1 MTVRPFAEIAQVN
14 RTAAPRTGFRR
25 RRCACDLLR
34 CAPTDSALPKAPIA
48 LVAAAC
54 IAIIVPFR
62 RQAEQDRDR
71 QLAMFLQHMSKFLRG
86 ARFAIVVVEQ
96 SDDDRKF
103 NRGQLLNIGF
113 VEALRH
119 ADPGELISAIFHDVD
134 LLPNDALLPWY
145 LEGPKRGRPVH
156 LAYPATWDKYAGM
169 GKYEDVFFGG
179 VTAFHPGECHSVSA
193 TATDCH

>member
-1 MTVRPFAEIAQVN
+1 M
-14 RTAAPRTGFRR
+14 
-25 RRCACDLLR
+25 
-34 CAPTDSALPKAPIA
+34 
-48 LVAAAC
+48 
-54 IAIIVPFR
+54 
-62 RQAEQDRDR
+62 
-71 QLAMFLQHMSKFLRG
+71 QHMSNFLRG
-86 ARFAIVVVEQ
+86 ARFAIVMVEQ

-179 VTAFHPGECHSVSA
+179 VTAFHPGECHKVSA
-193 TATDCH
+193 TVTDCYGWPLTATDCMRRRLCGMQRVPELLLGVGLGG

>member
-1 MTVRPFAEIAQVN
+1 
-14 RTAAPRTGFRR
+14 
-25 RRCACDLLR
+25 
-34 CAPTDSALPKAPIA
+34 
-48 LVAAAC
+48 
-54 IAIIVPFR
+54 
-62 RQAEQDRDR
+62 
-71 QLAMFLQHMSKFLRG
+71 MFLQHMTNFLRG
-86 ARFAIVVVEQ
+86 ARFAIVMVEQ

-179 VTAFHPGECHSVSA
+179 VTAFHPGECH
-193 TATDCH
+193 